1 MKLKKLMKIF
11 LVLFLISLFITI
23 GLFIAAKK
31 QPASLKPVTATVISN
46 RETYVYAGGGRRHR
60 YIVTVRYQGRDTE
73 WYLSDTEGWKYSPN
87 TQIQAYLLP
96 DGDLAIDENDVR
108 VNTIFGKMY
117 WVFLTATCVLFMA
130 FIIVYNKIW
139 KIKHGK

>member
-46 RETYVYAGGGRRHR
+46 RETYVYADGGRRHR